1 MCGSMSELVPLTDK
15 SDWGGV
21 SNPTWT
27 SLAVAGRTVT
37 EVRNAAR
44 CRTQAPFFIYEVM
57 SRWLIY
63 IQSEKTA
70 KDILD

>member
-1 MCGSMSELVPLTDK
+1 MCGSMSELVPLADK

-27 SLAVAGRTVT
+27 SLAVTGRTVT

-44 CRTQAPFFIYEVM
+44 CRTQAPFLFM
-57 SRWLIY
+57 R
-63 IQSEKTA
+63 
-70 KDILD
+70 